1 MSFETIGV
9 NAIALG
15 GAYNIK
21 KLKDAEKDKNKTLIL
36 ALDNDER
43 GKLTTEELIAYFKE
57 NNIKYL
63 VFNNCEYKDANQAL
77 VANKE
82 LFETSIK
89 ELLQQLNRKPKEQD
103 NEM

>member
-1 MSFETIGV
+1 M
-9 NAIALG
+9 L

-57 NNIKYL
+57 NNIKYF
-63 VFNNCEYKDANQAL
+63 VFDNCEYKDANQAL
-77 VANKE
+77 VEDKE
-82 LFETSIK
+82 RFENSIK